1 MRQGINSKELR
12 HLNYYYDERLRKS
25 SGYGKRGLSCRAV
38 IYKFLARGLW
48 GEPHP
53 SFVPCVDQGQEDL
66 RGSWEAWLGFHDT
79 LVRGHLGFY

>member
-25 SGYGKRGLSCRAV
+25 LGYGKRGLSCRAV
-38 IYKFLARGLW
+38 IYKFPARGLW

-53 SFVPCVDQGQEDL
+53 SFVLCLLTKVRRTFEGPE
-66 RGSWEAWLGFHDT
+66 RHGSAFMTHW
-79 LVRGHLGFY
+79 